1 MKMKTWMI
9 PICILVISSWALG
22 SQESPPATEESGLVK
37 SLTSQLGVTEA
48 QAKGGAAA
56 VLGLAKHRMG
66 DADFGKLSASHPE
79 IGALLKGAG
88 DLNVTSLLDLT
99 REFKNLGLDAGLV
112 QKFIPAVGDYFGQ
125 KGGDAT
131 SGLLK
136 SVLSRKES

>member
-1 MKMKTWMI
+1 MNRKPWI
-9 PICILVISSWALG
+9 VVILILAASMALAA
-22 SQESPPATEESGLVK
+22 QESSAPESGLVK
-37 SLTSQLGVTEA
+37 DLTSKLGVTEA

-88 DLNVTSLLDLT
+88 SMNISSMIDLT
-99 REFKNLGLDAGLV
+99 KQFKTLGLDAGLV
-112 QKFIPAVGDYFGQ
+112 PKFIPAVTDYFGK
-125 KGGDAT
+125 KGGDAA

-136 SVLSRKES
+136 SALSRKEG